1 MHYKEILSNKVRL
14 LIEEVPHLK
23 SVSFGIWIKTGSK
36 FESKKINGISHF
48 LEHMFFKGTK
58 KRNALAIAEAI
69 DSIGGQINAFTS
81 REFTCYYVKVASEHF
96 GIALDVLSDIFFNS
110 TFPAEEIE
118 KERQVILEEI
128 KMYEDTPD
136 DLIHDLF
143 IQNTYQDHPLGRPV
157 IGRSEVVKR
166 LGREDITDY
175 LYQHYIP
182 GEVIISIAGDIKR
195 KGVVSQI
202 EDIFLALKEKGRE
215 EDETLPKINP
225 GITIYPKD
233 LEQVHLCLGTKG
245 LSTKDEDRYV
255 LSCLNLAL
263 GGSMSSRLF
272 QEIREKR
279 GLCYAVYSYLN
290 SFSSDGLLTV
300 YAGTSEENFKKVVG
314 LILSEF
320 SKLREKGLSEKE
332 LRRVKDQLKGNLIL
346 RLEGTESRM
355 SHLAKMEIYLGRLMK
370 LEEILEKIEG
380 VSREDVNRVVEKTIA
395 DKYLSLAAIGPLKE
409 QVKEE
414 IGLRIR
420 GLRLNPYH

>member
-14 LIEEVPHLK
+14 LTEEVPYLK

-58 KRNALAIAEAI
+58 KRNALQIAESI

-81 REFTCYYVKVASEHF
+81 REFTCYYAKVASEHF
-96 GIALDVLSDIFFNS
+96 GIALDVLGDIFFNS
-110 TFPAEEIE
+110 TFPAVEIE

-143 IQNTYQDHPLGRPV
+143 IQNTYKDHPLGRPI
-157 IGRSEVVKR
+157 IGRAEVIKS

-175 LYQHYIP
+175 LHQHYIP
-182 GEVIISIAGDIKR
+182 DEVIISIAGDIKQ
-195 KGVVSQI
+195 KEVVSQI
-202 EDIFLALKEKGRE
+202 EDLFLALKEKGRE
-215 EDETLPKINP
+215 KDETPPKISP
-225 GITIYPKD
+225 GVTIYPKE
-233 LEQVHLCLGTKG
+233 LEQVHFCLGTKG
-245 LSTKDEDRYV
+245 LSTKDEDRYA

-290 SFSSDGLLTV
+290 SFEPAGLLTV
-300 YAGTSEENFKKVVG
+300 YAGTSKENFKEVVS
-314 LILSEF
+314 LVLAEF
-320 SKLREKGLSEKE
+320 SKLAEKGLSEKE
-332 LRRVKDQLKGNLIL
+332 LRRVKDQLKGNLVL

-355 SHLAKMEIYLGRLMK
+355 SHLAKMEICLGRLME
-370 LEEILEKIEG
+370 LEEILGKIED
-380 VSREDVNRVVEKTIA
+380 VRREDVQKVIEHIIA
-395 DKYLSLAAIGPLKE
+395 DKYLSLSAIGPLKE
-409 QVKEE
+409 EVKEE
-414 IGLRIR
+414 IGLSC
-420 GLRLNPYH
+420 